1 MSNRDI
7 VVIGA
12 SAGGVEAISQFVKLL
27 PSDLPA
33 ALFVVVHFP
42 SFGISVLPQILSRAG
57 SLPAVHPQDGEAIV
71 PGKIYVA
78 PPDYHLLVQRN
89 HVRLSREPGENG
101 HRPAI
106 DTLFRSAAR
115 AYGRRVVGVILT
127 GTLDDGTAGLGIIK
141 ARGGVSV
148 VQDPEEALFDG
159 MPRSAIENVAVDH
172 ILKLAEIASVLNEI
186 SHEPIEEGETVSG
199 EIDREAKIV
208 FQDKAALERGER
220 PGNPSPL
227 TCPDCG
233 GVLWELQDDNLIR
246 FRCHV
251 GHAYSSNSLLA
262 EQSNSVETALWS
274 AIRALEEKAALARR
288 MAVQAR
294 QQNRLMSEAQFRKR
308 AEEAEQ
314 HSALVRQVILQQS
327 ENKLRNAIENMEE
340 ERSPNLD

>member
-7 VVIGA
+7 IVIGA
-12 SAGGVEAISQFVKLL
+12 SAGGVEALSQLVKLL

-71 PGKIYVA
+71 PGKIYIA
-78 PPDYHLLVQRN
+78 PPGYHLLVQPN
-89 HVRLSREPGENG
+89 HVRLSREPRENG
-101 HRPAI
+101 LRPAI

-115 AYGRRVVGVILT
+115 AYGRRVMGVILT
-127 GTLDDGTAGLGIIK
+127 GTLDDGTAGLAAIK

-148 VQDPEEALFDG
+148 VQDPEEALFEG

-172 ILKLAEIASVLNEI
+172 ILKLADIALILNEM
-186 SHEPIEEGETVSG
+186 SHEPVEVRETVSG
-199 EIDREAKIV
+199 EIDREAEIV

-233 GVLWELQDDNLIR
+233 GVLWELQDDDLIR

-251 GHAYSSNSLLA
+251 GHVYSSNSLLA
-262 EQSNSVETALWS
+262 EQSDSVEVALWS
-274 AIRALEEKAALARR
+274 AVRTLEEKAALARR

-314 HSALVRQVILQQS
+314 HSALVRQVILQQN

-340 ERSPNLD
+340 ERSPNSD